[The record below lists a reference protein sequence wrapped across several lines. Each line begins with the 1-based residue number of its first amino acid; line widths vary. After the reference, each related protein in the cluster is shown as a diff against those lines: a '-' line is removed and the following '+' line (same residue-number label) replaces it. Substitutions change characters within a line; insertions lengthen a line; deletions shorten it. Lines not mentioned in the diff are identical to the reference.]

1 MARTAS
7 SAALKVVPKEE
18 SLGSLIDA
26 LEENRKARRPIEA
39 KLTVLEDESKEIKK
53 KIITLMDSEGAIKS
67 GTEHA
72 TVSISE
78 IERVVV
84 KDTEA
89 MLKALKRDGFL
100 HILDLKVVA
109 AKEYKELKG
118 KEIPGTETQVVRRQ
132 LNHTS
137 LNK

>member
-7 SAALKVVPKEE
+7 SAALKAVPKEE

-26 LEENRKARRPIEA
+26 LEANRIARRPIEKQLA
-39 KLTVLEDESKEIKK
+39 VLEDESKEIKK
-53 KIITLMDSEGAIKS
+53 RIIDLMDSDGAVKA
-67 GTEHA
+67 GTERA

-84 KDTEA
+84 QDTEA

-100 HILDLKVVA
+100 HILDLKVTA

-132 LNHTS
+132 LNHTT

>member
-7 SAALKVVPKEE
+7 SAALKAVPKEE

-26 LEENRKARRPIEA
+26 LEANRIARRPIEKQLA
-39 KLTVLEDESKEIKK
+39 VLEDESKEIKK
-53 KIITLMDSEGAIKS
+53 RIIDLMDSDGAVKA
-67 GTEHA
+67 GTERA

-84 KDTEA
+84 QDTEA

-100 HILDLKVVA
+100 HILDLKVAA